1 METNVP
7 ILDKKDYDEW
17 HKSLKHSPG
26 EKSPYALH
34 PRKHDLKKDK
44 TCGKSGMATIE
55 YDNYSYT
62 LSDEIKN
69 RQKHGLNKF

>member
-44 TCGKSGMATIE
+44 TCGKSGMATV
-55 YDNYSYT
+55 T
-62 LSDEIKN
+62 LY
-69 RQKHGLNKF
+69 